1 MKYNVLYVDDETNNL
16 KVFKSIFRR
25 DYKIFTASSGEE
37 GLVILESTNIHLIIT
52 DQRMPKM
59 TGVEFL
65 KVVNKKWPMPNQI
78 LLTAFVDHDV
88 VQEAINSIGIF
99 SYLNKPYDHKQ
110 LKLLMDKALKSYQL
124 QIDHDFAIN
133 KINEQAEMLN
143 KILST
148 ALDGIITIDDT
159 YNIVMINPAAN
170 KMFGYNKEHLIN
182 QKLDI
187 LIPKTKR
194 GVHHTH
200 FDRFKNDNSARRSMR
215 PNTGEVLHG
224 LTAKG
229 KEFPIETSLSKMTIG
244 NKIYFNAIIRNI
256 SDRIN
261 SETELRESEE
271 KFKNVFN
278 SMTDVFVRSDQ
289 QGICTMISPSIYD
302 ISGYRPEEIIGKLVA
317 DFYAIPEDRSRML
330 ETLKKDGFL
339 KDFETLSRTKDGNE
353 LVLSFNG
360 KAVIDKNGEPAGVE
374 GVLRDIT
381 DKSKAEQALKES
393 LKLTHEL
400 QFALNE
406 SSIVD
411 ITDVDGNITFVND
424 KFIQISKYS
433 SDELIGVNRRIFNS
447 GYHSNEFFENMW
459 STIKK
464 GDIWQG
470 EIKNVAKDGTF
481 FWVDTTI
488 VPSLDSE
495 GKPCQYVEISIEIT
509 SKKNAQQKL
518 LKAQHISQMGFMD
531 WNMQSNELNWSDE
544 IYNIYGVDPNQKPT
558 IESTVAM
565 VHPEDLDYVQKNLD
579 LAVGG
584 IKEYNID
591 HRIVRPDNRIIW
603 VHAQAEVVKDAHQNP
618 ESLLGTVI
626 DITQRKEDEE
636 KLIQY
641 RDHLEEL
648 IEKRTKDLK
657 ITNRE
662 LESFS
667 YSITHDLRAPL
678 RAIEG
683 FIQVVKEEYFEN
695 VDDEASR
702 LFKIIKR
709 NTDRM
714 GELIN
719 DLLAFSRMGNK
730 KLHLESCD
738 LTIMMKDIIKEI
750 KSSNQN
756 SITFS
761 VKKLS
766 HKMIDKS
773 MMKQVFINLISNG
786 TKFSKNKKSPKL
798 EIGSF
803 TDDDGN
809 DIIYFKDNGVGFNMK
824 YKEKLFSIFQR
835 LHSEDEFEGTGIG
848 LSIAKRIID
857 KHDGKIW
864 AESEVDK
871 GATFYIQLP

>member
-78 LLTAFVDHDV
+78 LLTAFADHDV

-99 SYLNKPYDHKQ
+99 SYLNKPYDHRQ

-244 NKIYFNAIIRNI
+244 NKIYFNAIIRDI

-271 KFKNVFN
+271 KFRGVFN
-278 SMTDVFVRSDQ
+278 SITDVFVRSDQ
-289 QGICTMISPSIYD
+289 HGICTMISPSVYD
-302 ISGYRPEEIIGKLVA
+302 IIGYTPEEIIGKPITKLYV
-317 DFYAIPEDRSRML
+317 FPNERIRML
-330 ETLKKDGFL
+330 EILKKDGSV
-339 KDFETLSRTKDGNE
+339 KDFESLTKTKDGKE
-353 LVLSFNG
+353 RVVSFNG
-360 KAVIDKNGEPAGVE
+360 KYFIDENGKPAGVE

-381 DKSKAEQALKES
+381 ERSNAEKALQES

-400 QFALNE
+400 QFALNS

-424 KFIQISKYS
+424 KCTEICKYS
-433 SDELIGVNRRIFNS
+433 HDELIGKNHRIFNS
-447 GYHSNEFFENMW
+447 GYHSDEFFKNLW
-459 STIKK
+459 NTIKR
-464 GDIWQG
+464 GDTWNG

-488 VPSLDSE
+488 VPFLDRKN
-495 GKPCQYVEISIEIT
+495 KPYKYVAIRTEIT
-509 SKKNAQQKL
+509 AKKIAQQKL
-518 LKAQHISQMGFMD
+518 LKAQHISKIGFMD
-531 WNMQSNELNWSDE
+531 WNMKTNEMNWSDE
-544 IYNIYGVDPNQKPT
+544 IYNIYKVDQNQKPT
-558 IESTVAM
+558 IESTVSM

-579 LAVGG
+579 LAMSG

-591 HRIVRPDNRIIW
+591 HRIVRPDDKIIW

-636 KLIQY
+636 KLMHY
-641 RDHLEEL
+641 RDHLEEQ

-683 FIQVVKEEYFEN
+683 FIEVVKEEHFN
-695 VDDEASR
+695 TVDNETNR
-702 LFKIIKR
+702 LFDIIKR
-709 NTDRM
+709 NTNRM

-738 LTIMMKDIIKEI
+738 LTIIMKDIIKEI

-786 TKFSKNKKSPKL
+786 IKFSKNKNSPKL

-803 TDDDGN
+803 TDDDGS
-809 DIIYFKDNGVGFNMK
+809 DVIYFKDNGVGFNMK